1 VARGKYYFL
10 ILQDSGRNGFVL
22 GFHNYILSSCY
33 IQCLMLVFENFRAGS
48 GSGVILILIW

>member
-1 VARGKYYFL
+1 VARSKYYFL